1 MKKRSNPEMIDA
13 ENPELTE
20 ERFKRAKRFRTLPAA
35 LRAKLSD
42 PHRVLIPAEDVK
54 SLRELAGVSQGEFA
68 RVIGVSRRTLENWGQ
83 HRARPSGPAV
93 RCSRSWRQIQGRR
106 LRHFTDRATK
116 NESSLSRA

>member
-54 SLRELAGVSQGEFA
+54 SLRQLAGVSQGEFA

-83 HRARPSGPAV
+83 HRARPSGPA
-93 RCSRSWRQIQGRR
+93 
-106 LRHFTDRATK
+106 RALLK
-116 NESSLSRA
+116 IVAANPRAAIEALHG